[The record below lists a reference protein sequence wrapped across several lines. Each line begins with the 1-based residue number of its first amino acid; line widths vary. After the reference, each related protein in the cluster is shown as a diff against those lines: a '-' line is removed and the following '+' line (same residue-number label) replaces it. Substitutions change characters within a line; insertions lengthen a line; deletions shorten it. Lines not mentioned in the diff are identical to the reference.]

1 MCYVRDVGDA
11 GEMQDGCREMQERC
25 SRYVEDVGVVR
36 ELRDVG
42 EVGDVGDIRDSGY
55 LRDVGYMGYMGDV
68 REY

>member
-11 GEMQDGCREMQERC
+11 GEMQDGCIEMKERC

-42 EVGDVGDIRDSGY
+42 
-55 LRDVGYMGYMGDV
+55 YMGDV
-68 REY
+68 RNV